1 MIQFTLGCILLALTL
16 FFGGKEIMANQDM
29 IENRNRSV
37 NNQEDKVTRA
47 ANVKQ
52 RFDEIKEDAILFSDE
67 TKTNLLNQ
75 LNIDENKYKFDLTEP
90 TQKEKALTEYG
101 FKIIGFD
108 EFSSVFNLVSD
119 IEKIKGLELADVCF
133 NCDVDDDSLTQ
144 RESEIGFRIEGTAYV
159 YTPEK

>member
-37 NNQEDKVTRA
+37 TSQEDKVTRA

-52 RFDEIKEDAILFSDE
+52 RFEAIKEDAILFSDE

-90 TQKEKALTEYG
+90 DKKDKVLTTYK
-101 FKIIGFD
+101 FKVIGFD